1 MASPAALATQHHRKV
16 ELIADTAAHR
26 VTVEARKAGTAD
38 IDAWWARRGGTF
50 EQIVGQAFDLTAGLA
65 GQWLTEA
72 AGLAGLAVEPVAAVL
87 VGEQLQQ
94 ALRIVGP
101 VGFKTALTRTKDADK
116 ARQVMGARLAGTT
129 RRLALAGSRDTLFAT
144 ADAAP
149 QVVIGYR
156 REAEAGACKFC
167 EMLAGRGAVYLSSES
182 SSQVVG
188 RNGRARGTRKLGR
201 AFHDN
206 CRCRVVPEWGQPTGR
221 RVAQPTAPPP
231 PAGLAPVL
239 PTQTG
244 NAFELIESARARSDR
259 LRRKAKVDKIRA
271 DAAAERA
278 ARLDAERSAATGG
291 GKVDPALLRRWGVTE
306 DQYLNARAITKQIKS
321 DIRRVAGQEAD
332 NLGGWLLD
340 NDLSQLSRP
349 DRLRK
354 STNALGQTGFRRQA
368 AGYDW
373 MEQLDDAELARVRK
387 RMVDGD
393 LHRPDLLAE
402 HVRRKVPG
410 DMTDDEAMAW
420 VVDRWLHEDAL
431 RSLASGRI
439 PKYADAANLIPG
451 EYALD
456 GYDVELLFG
465 QELDDAVGHVA
476 QVQARAATEYADRAL
491 GNPTNGPA
499 PWELDAIDYVGELD
513 EVEAILANTQIAPG
527 IDPGPD
533 YRWAQARI
541 RELAPAALDDGRMAP
556 NELYELIR
564 VTAQQAGRLT
574 V

>member
-1 MASPAALATQHHRKV
+1 MATAGVLADQHHRKV
-16 ELIADTAAHR
+16 ELIADTAAHQ
-26 VTVEARKAGTAD
+26 VAAEAKRAGTAD
-38 IDAWWARRGGTF
+38 IDAWWASRGSTV
-50 EQIVGQAFDLTAGLA
+50 ERLVGEAFDLTAGLA

-72 AGLAGLAVEPVAAVL
+72 AGLAGLALEPVAAVL
-87 VGEQLQQ
+87 VGEQLEQ

-101 VGFKTALTRTKDADK
+101 VGFKTALARTKDVDK

-144 ADAAP
+144 ADASP
-149 QVVIGYR
+149 QVVIGYQ

-167 EMLAGRGAVYLSSES
+167 EMLAGRGAVYLSGES
-182 SSQVVG
+182 AQQVVG
-188 RNGRARGTRKLGR
+188 RNGRERGTRKLGR

-206 CRCRVVPEWGQPTGR
+206 CRCRVVPVWGQPTGR
-221 RVAQPTAPPP
+221 RVAQPAAPPP
-231 PAGLAPVL
+231 PAGLEPVL
-239 PTQTG
+239 PTTSG

-259 LRRKAKVDKIRA
+259 LRRKAKVDRIRA
-271 DAAAERA
+271 EAAAERA

-306 DQYLNARAITKQIKS
+306 DQYLNARALTKQIKS
-321 DIRRVAGQEAD
+321 DVRQVAQQEAD
-332 NLGGWLLD
+332 DLDGWLLD
-340 NDLSQLSRP
+340 NGLSQISRP

-354 STNALGQTGFRRQA
+354 STNVLGQTGYRRQA

-373 MEQLDDAELARVRK
+373 MEQLDDAELARIRR
-387 RMVDGD
+387 RMVDSD
-393 LHRPDLLAE
+393 IYKPDLLAE
-402 HVRRKVPG
+402 QVRLKTG
-410 DMTDDEAMAW
+410 DDLTDDEALGW
-420 VVDRWLHEDAL
+420 LVDRWLHADGL

-451 EYALD
+451 DYALD
-456 GYDVELLFG
+456 GYDLELLFG

-476 QVQARAATEYADRAL
+476 QVQAQAAAEYANRAL

-533 YRWAQARI
+533 YAWARARI
-541 RELAPAALDDGRMAP
+541 RELAPPDLDDGRMAP